1 MSTTSPVSAGA
12 NPFTAV
18 RDGERHAIY
27 AELTAQGPV
36 HPITLP
42 AGRTGWLVTGHAD
55 ARALLSDPR
64 LVKGGWESG
73 VYAPMLPEHVAR
85 GIHTHMLMSDP
96 PDHTRLRKL
105 VTSVFT
111 RRRIEKIAPRI
122 QQMTDELLTAL
133 DGVESVDLVPA
144 LAYPLP
150 LGVICELLGIPEES
164 WGDFRA
170 WSTPIVAPGIFSFE
184 EFQAAATALLDFTR
198 ALIEDKRRA
207 PQDDLLS
214 DLVAARDGAERLTE
228 DELTSMIYLL
238 VVAGHETTVNLIANG
253 VRALLTHP
261 DQLAL
266 LRDDPALLEPAIE
279 ELLRYDGP
287 VQNTLPYWTTEPVEV
302 GETTIPAGEI
312 VVMSLNAANRDPAQF
327 PHGDRLD
334 LTRQGAGHTA
344 FGHGLHYC
352 LGAPLARVEAR
363 IAIGTLLDRFPDLRL
378 NVPAD
383 SLTWNPSMIMNG
395 LTSLPVRLR

>member
-1 MSTTSPVSAGA
+1 MSPTSPAIADA

-27 AELTAQGPV
+27 AKLLAEGPV
-36 HPITLP
+36 HHVTMLT
-42 AGRTGWLVTGHAD
+42 GRTAWLVTEHAQ

-64 LVKGGWESG
+64 LVKGGWEAG
-73 VYAPMLPEHVAR
+73 VYAKMLPEHVAR

-111 RRRIEKIAPRI
+111 RRRVEKLAPRI
-122 QQMTDELLTAL
+122 QEMTDELLAAL
-133 DGVESVDLVPA
+133 DGAETVDLVSA

-150 LGVICELLGIPEES
+150 IGVICELLGIPKES
-164 WGDFRA
+164 WAAFRA
-170 WSTPIVAPGIFSFE
+170 WSAPLVAAGFFSFE
-184 EFQAAATALLDFTR
+184 EFQAAAISMLDFTR
-198 ALIEDKRRA
+198 ELIEEKRRV

-214 DLVAARDGAERLTE
+214 DLIAARDGAERLTE
-228 DELTSMIYLL
+228 DELTSMMYLL
-238 VVAGHETTVNLIANG
+238 IIAGHETTVNLIANG

-266 LRDDPALLEPAIE
+266 LRADPALLEPAIE

-287 VQNTLPYWTTEPVEV
+287 VQTTLPYWTTEPIEI
-302 GETTIPAGEI
+302 GGTAIAAGEI
-312 VVMSLNAANRDPAQF
+312 VVVSLNAANRDPAQF
-327 PHGDRLD
+327 PQPDRLD
-334 LTRQGAGHTA
+334 FTREGAGHTA

-363 IAIGTLLDRFPDLRL
+363 IAIGTLLDRFPGLRL
-378 NVPAD
+378 DGPAD
-383 SLTWNPSMIMNG
+383 ALTWAPSMIMNG
-395 LTSLPVRLR
+395 LTALPVRLH